1 MLVQGV
7 DMVMMMVSDFERS
20 LAWYQEVLE
29 LPVKMR
35 HGDFAYLETGG
46 VPLAL
51 HGGAEQAGVGTAAA
65 AGSTPVL
72 RVADYDAAK
81 ATLEERG
88 CAFVFENSTPAARF
102 GTVLDPDGNPV
113 QILARTS

>member
-7 DMVMMMVSDFERS
+7 DMVMVMVSDFERS

-29 LPVKMR
+29 LPVRTR

-51 HGGAEQAGVGTAAA
+51 HGGAESGGVGTASAS
-65 AGSTPVL
+65 GSTPVL
-72 RVADYDAAK
+72 RVADYAAAK

-88 CAFVFENSTPAARF
+88 CKFVFENSTPTALF
-102 GTVLDPDGNPV
+102 GTVLDPDGNPI

>member
-1 MLVQGV
+1 MLVQGL

-20 LAWYQEVLE
+20 LAWYTQVLE
-29 LPVKMR
+29 LPLRAR

-46 VPLAL
+46 APLGL
-51 HGGAEQAGVGTAAA
+51 HGGAEGGGEGEAAA
-65 AGSTPVL
+65 AGCTPVL
-72 RVADYDAAK
+72 RVADYAAAK

-88 CAFVFENSTPAARF
+88 CTFVFENSTPASVF